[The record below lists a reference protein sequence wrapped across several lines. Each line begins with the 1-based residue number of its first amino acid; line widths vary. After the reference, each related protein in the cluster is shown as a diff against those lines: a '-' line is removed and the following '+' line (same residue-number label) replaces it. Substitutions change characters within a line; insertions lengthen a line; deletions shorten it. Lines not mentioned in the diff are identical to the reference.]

1 VTAWLYAHPAETGEW
16 SVPGRV
22 GLGTVGWA
30 RRPRR
35 LRGRE
40 ERGSM
45 FERFTNRGRRVV
57 VLAQE
62 EARLLNHNYIGTE
75 HLLLGL
81 IHEAEGVAA
90 KALESLGISLEA
102 VRAQV
107 EEIIGQGETAP
118 GGHIP
123 FTPRAKKVLELSLR
137 EANQLGHNYIGT
149 EHILLGLVREGEG
162 VAAQVL
168 VKLGGGDLARVRHAV
183 TVQLASQ
190 PSEEISQRP
199 VLHEPRPTLVGGPG
213 VFGQQPEPPEAVSRR
228 GYRLMLISL
237 EIWSNGVDLRYALL
251 ALAPL
256 EHYPPPGATHRWR
269 LSDDL
274 GTTYE
279 LSGAT
284 SGAGRTVH
292 LHQLTFLPAPPPDA
306 RVLTLTLRDEQDA
319 DIATAEIPLVDESA

>member
-1 VTAWLYAHPAETGEW
+1 
-16 SVPGRV
+16 
-22 GLGTVGWA
+22 
-30 RRPRR
+30 
-35 LRGRE
+35 
-40 ERGSM
+40 M
-45 FERFTNRGRRVV
+45 FERFTDRARRVV

-81 IHEAEGVAA
+81 VHEGEGVAA
-90 KALESLGISLEA
+90 RALESLGISLEA
-102 VRAQV
+102 VRSKV
-107 EEIIGQGETAP
+107 EEIIGQGQSAP
-118 GGHIP
+118 IGQIP

-137 EANQLGHNYIGT
+137 EALQLGHNYIGT

-168 VKLGGGDLARVRHAV
+168 VKLGGGDLALVRQAV

-190 PSEEISQRP
+190 PREEISQRP
-199 VLHEPRPTLVGGPG
+199 VLQEPRPTLVGGPG
-213 VFGQQPEPPEAVSRR
+213 VFGQPEPPELVKVVPLAREAVSRR

-237 EIWSNGVDLRYALL
+237 EIWSNGMDLRYALL

-256 EHYPPPGATHRWR
+256 EPYPLPGATHRWR
-269 LSDDL
+269 LTDDL

-279 LSGAT
+279 LAGAT
-284 SGAGRTVH
+284 SGAGRAVH
-292 LHQLTFLPAPPPDA
+292 LHQLTFQPTPPPDA

-319 DIATAEIPLVDESA
+319 DIATAEIPLVDEPA